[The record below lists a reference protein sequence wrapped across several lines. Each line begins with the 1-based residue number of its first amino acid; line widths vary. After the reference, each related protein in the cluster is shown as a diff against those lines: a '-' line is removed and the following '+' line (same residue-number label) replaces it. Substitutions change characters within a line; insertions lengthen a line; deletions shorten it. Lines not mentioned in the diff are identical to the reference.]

1 MANKTLNARVRLKYD
16 SYTNWSTKNPVLFA
30 GELAVCV
37 VPTNSE
43 QATNEPTILI
53 KCGDG
58 TKTFK
63 QLDWVSCLSADV
75 YSWAKNKDKP
85 TYSANEITGL
95 ADSYATKEYV
105 DQKLDSII
113 RAEAV
118 LF

>member
-1 MANKTLNARVRLKYD
+1 MANKTLNARFRLKYD
-16 SYTNWSTKNPVLFA
+16 SYTNWSTKNPVLLA
-30 GELAVCV
+30 GEFAVCD

-43 QATNEPTILI
+43 QATNEPTTLI

-63 QLDWVSCLSADV
+63 QLNWVSGLSADV

-113 RAEAV
+113 KAEVV